1 MLVQQGLHKALKG
14 KWKKKAANMED
25 EDSKDLDLRAIS
37 AIFLCLADDVLYN
50 YMKS

>member
-1 MLVQQGLHKALKG
+1 
-14 KWKKKAANMED
+14 MED

-37 AIFLCLADDVLYN
+37 AICLCLADDVLYN